1 MGVVANFLGPHLK
14 AMAGPYLFVGSGV
27 SRRYAGLPDWE
38 GLLREFARQTPNQ
51 FEYYRGRAG
60 SDLALTAALIA
71 EDFYDLWW
79 SDDRYEESRDEFGSI
94 VVDTATPLKIEIAK
108 FITEKVKSRTA
119 STGLSHEFELFSHVE
134 ADGIITTNYD
144 GLLSEVFPGYT
155 PFIGQDELLFSDT
168 HGIAEI
174 YMIHGAATDPESLV
188 LTADD
193 YQDFRERNA
202 YLAAKLTTIF
212 VEHPVIFLGYSMSD
226 SNVRGILDA
235 LVTAL
240 RGKNVDKLRDRLIF
254 VNWQENATPE
264 VRTRSLSLTS
274 GDIEGLEIVVPDFAD
289 LFTVLAQRERAL
301 PARVLR
307 NLKDQVYEL
316 VKANDPDGRLVAVS
330 DIESAAA
337 ADLDIVFGVGAK
349 MTAIGL
355 VGLSR
360 WDVIDDV
367 LGTPDRGVPPENM
380 LTAVIAKMPLTWY
393 VPCFR
398 YLRELG
404 ALTDD
409 GDLLSPSDVP
419 EKVVKRVAKVRG
431 RFAKTATSDTTIE
444 ELVKKRSVDWLFD
457 HAADLPALTTDADG
471 IRRLLVQERK
481 RRQYPRWATGYAS
494 MCVVYDWLHHG
505 RQLPGG
511 GSGAAPVTAV

>member
-27 SRRYAGLPDWE
+27 SRRYAALPDWE
-38 GLLREFARQTPNQ
+38 GLLREFARHTPNQ

-71 EDFYDLWW
+71 ADFYDLWW
-79 SDDRYEESRDEFGSI
+79 SDDRYQESRDQYGSI

-108 FITEKVKSRTA
+108 FITEKVRTRSA
-119 STGLSHEFELFSHVE
+119 SAALAGEFELFSHVE

-144 GLLSEVFPGYT
+144 GLLGEVFPGYT

-254 VNWQENATPE
+254 VNWQEGATPE

-274 GDIEGLEIVVPDFAD
+274 GEVEGFEIVVSDFAE
-289 LFTVLAQRERAL
+289 LFTVLAERERAL
-301 PARVLR
+301 PARILR

-330 DIESAAA
+330 DIESAGA

-380 LTAVIAKMPLTWY
+380 LTAVIAKWPVNWY
-393 VPCFR
+393 VPCFK
-398 YLRELG
+398 YLRELVV
-404 ALTDD
+404 LTDD
-409 GDLLSPSDVP
+409 GDLIDTAEVP
-419 EKVVKRVAKVRG
+419 DKVVKRVARVRE
-431 RFAKTATSDTTIE
+431 RFSKAATSDSTIDD
-444 ELVKKRSVDWLFD
+444 LVKKRSVDWLFD
-457 HAADLPALTTDADG
+457 HAADLPALTTDVDG
-471 IRRLLVQERK
+471 IRTLLVQERK
-481 RRQYPRWATGYAS
+481 RRQYPRWASGYAI

-505 RQLPGG
+505 RRIS
-511 GSGAAPVTAV
+511 GSGTEAAAVTTV